1 MGKPTQFSVE
11 CDFGSLGGCERHRFT
26 VNDETSDMLFKV
38 SFDRSLAPNSP
49 GRILINSDV
58 SGRGAALD
66 LSAIRLL
73 PGQ

>member
-1 MGKPTQFSVE
+1 
-11 CDFGSLGGCERHRFT
+11 
-26 VNDETSDMLFKV
+26 MLFKV